1 MHFSDVANSIVG
13 PVITTEHR
21 YKKMVPHTLPTIS
34 SRYVVLDIRK
44 NVAARND
51 FVNVVDGCVEA
62 TLFSSLSTNQTTQ
75 IRYIHVPYSSTHTE
89 GNTYYAFCEPYN
101 YPLIILA
108 DNAMEANVVALLL
121 QKDHRLHVSIAQY
134 DPSNKQDF
142 PQLLDIL
149 LSSDYSTPT
158 TSFKPPRGMFG
169 GWTWWKGW
177 ATTSD
182 NETSSSEFYR
192 SASVEE
198 ERIIIAEATSSKAS
212 KTEEGHSKGY
222 FDAIHSCLDKLVTEV
237 NQVEVGATITSHLL
251 TIVHSLLYT
260 HPVVVIPESEIQE
273 GVSAIEAMHVS
284 TSIDGKEMNMS
295 SQLRGSHLLI
305 LTESKCLLLE
315 ESSDSK
321 PEKTEE
327 PIEQTQT
334 DSDIS
339 AIVSIVNN
347 FLPIFNDNE
356 PFQCDNYI
364 AKLNIPLGDIQL
376 INILINEDDSN
387 QSKAQIIH
395 IKYASHE
402 NIFLQVDY
410 AIFIVNELMHRI
422 GKIPSH

>member
-1 MHFSDVANSIVG
+1 
-13 PVITTEHR
+13 
-21 YKKMVPHTLPTIS
+21 
-34 SRYVVLDIRK
+34 
-44 NVAARND
+44 
-51 FVNVVDGCVEA
+51 
-62 TLFSSLSTNQTTQ
+62 
-75 IRYIHVPYSSTHTE
+75 
-89 GNTYYAFCEPYN
+89 
-101 YPLIILA
+101 
-108 DNAMEANVVALLL
+108 MEANVVALLL

>member
-1 MHFSDVANSIVG
+1 M
-13 PVITTEHR
+13 
-21 YKKMVPHTLPTIS
+21 
-34 SRYVVLDIRK
+34 
-44 NVAARND
+44 
-51 FVNVVDGCVEA
+51 
-62 TLFSSLSTNQTTQ
+62 
-75 IRYIHVPYSSTHTE
+75 
-89 GNTYYAFCEPYN
+89 
-101 YPLIILA
+101 
-108 DNAMEANVVALLL
+108 
-121 QKDHRLHVSIAQY
+121 
-134 DPSNKQDF
+134 
-142 PQLLDIL
+142 
-149 LSSDYSTPT
+149 
-158 TSFKPPRGMFG
+158 
-169 GWTWWKGW
+169 
-177 ATTSD
+177 
-182 NETSSSEFYR
+182 
-192 SASVEE
+192 
-198 ERIIIAEATSSKAS
+198 
-212 KTEEGHSKGY
+212 
-222 FDAIHSCLDKLVTEV
+222 
-237 NQVEVGATITSHLL
+237 EVGATITSHLL